1 METEKV
7 NAASGLSAGRKQ
19 QGRKKKKKEKE
30 KEKRKQW
37 SIQFLEFLL
46 QEMEDEKEQAK
57 ECPVEIV
64 NPGTDSDCEIIVRAM
79 DERMVTGSGIPLQR
93 GEDCLVL
100 SKERRNQVLTSELY
114 EDIVDHV
121 KQVGNWKAN
130 VLYKIANE
138 IMQNYYAG
146 AFAEE
151 AVGELFRG
159 CYIKCVEEK
168 KGIKEE
174 KEYEIL
180 WDLYEYFCRA
190 SARKSVAEN
199 EREGRKLVEKCGL
212 SWAGTTYYNAAYYFS
227 CRKIQKLFQSICNE
241 LSAEYGLAGVPF
253 LDLEKQNQFYLSGGL
268 TFHGVF
274 VWIQQKDNDPGNQ
287 YGMKEEG
294 REPPER
300 FVYLYR
306 NHFDRAE
313 TAGIRFL
320 EEEMRKMTEPKNGE
334 TQIWRSYTVGGGRE
348 YHNGM
353 SYLLEGSLMDESEE
367 EMYGAAMG
375 FLQNFKLYRV
385 SGCVEFLRAGTCGAK

>member
-1 METEKV
+1 MEAEKV
-7 NAASGLSAGRKQ
+7 NAVFGLPAGRKQ
-19 QGRKKKKKEKE
+19 QKQKK

-46 QEMEDEKEQAK
+46 REMEDEKEQIK
-57 ECPVEIV
+57 ECPVEV
-64 NPGTDSDCEIIVRAM
+64 ADMGADGDCEIIVREM
-79 DERMVTGSGIPLQR
+79 DERMVTGSGIPLQQ
-93 GEDCLVL
+93 GEDSLVL
-100 SKERRNQVLTSELY
+100 SRERGNQVLTSELY

-138 IMQNYYAG
+138 IMQNYYEG
-146 AFAEE
+146 VFADE

-168 KGIKEE
+168 ARKDAEEE
-174 KEYEIL
+174 KRYEIL
-180 WDLYEYFCRA
+180 WDIYEYFCRA
-190 SARKSVAEN
+190 NARKSVAQN
-199 EREGRKLVEKCGL
+199 EREGRRLVEKCGL
-212 SWAGTTYYNAAYYFS
+212 SWAGTTYYNAEYYFS
-227 CRKIQKLFQSICNE
+227 CKKIQKLFQSICNE
-241 LSAEYGLAGVPF
+241 LSAEHGLAGIPF
-253 LDLEKQNQFYLSGGL
+253 SDLEKQNQFYLSGGL

-274 VWIQQKDNDPGNQ
+274 VWIQQKDNYPSNQ

-294 REPPER
+294 KEPPEC

-306 NHFDRAE
+306 NHFEKAE
-313 TAGIRFL
+313 STGIRFL
-320 EEEMRKMTEPKNGE
+320 EEEMRNMTEAKDGGA
-334 TQIWRSYTVGGGRE
+334 QIWRSYMVGGGRE

-353 SYLLEGSLMDESEE
+353 SYLLEGSLMDETEE

-385 SGCVEFLRAGTCGAK
+385 SGCVEFLRAGTCGLK